1 MRMLIACRGSYR
13 CAGVK
18 KECPKVFQVAPIRKH
33 MTTRTSEDR
42 FESPAAVT
50 CRRAKVLVV
59 DDDEHFRVLA
69 RKMLEPAGFQV
80 EEAESVADCLEHL
93 RSGVFDAVIMDIVM
107 PEHDGIEVLRDIK
120 MSFPEIKI
128 ITVSGVDC
136 CDLYLTVS
144 AYLGA
149 DASLSKSSIA
159 SLCALLDVVLGG

>member
-1 MRMLIACRGSYR
+1 
-13 CAGVK
+13 VK